1 MFVETSKAKFRL
13 SVLIT
18 GFDTFTI
25 STHDART
32 DATISVLVY
41 QLEDFP
47 TGIDLDSHVV
57 DCMIAN
63 DGTLIRTAQE

>member
-1 MFVETSKAKFRL
+1 MEPKFRL
-13 SVLIT
+13 SFHIH

-32 DATISVLVY
+32 DATISVVVY
-41 QLEDFP
+41 QFDDFP

-57 DCMIAN
+57 DCMVTE
-63 DGTLIRTAQE
+63 DGTLIRTSQE